1 MNESLADTVL
11 AALDADSV
19 LRAAQTLL
27 QKMKIALDRVASDLN
42 SADGDG
48 DMVDNFLQSRDF
60 VNALLYEVVRTMT
73 EFQVISGAQ
82 ESCWGNFSEAFIYS
96 HFQIHSQPAVPSDFM
111 PASVMSTD
119 QPAMRD
125 WFLYRDKIK
134 HYYCEKIWSHLKRK
148 RENEMLRIGNEYF
161 LESLYWARN

>member
-11 AALDADSV
+11 ATLDADSV

-42 SADGDG
+42 GADGDG

-82 ESCWGNFSEAFIYS
+82 
-96 HFQIHSQPAVPSDFM
+96 
-111 PASVMSTD
+111 
-119 QPAMRD
+119 
-125 WFLYRDKIK
+125 
-134 HYYCEKIWSHLKRK
+134 
-148 RENEMLRIGNEYF
+148 
-161 LESLYWARN
+161 